1 MAARGGLRMSV
12 TLAAFASPPVR
23 AQSVPRTARCVLS
36 PATVRIAWS
45 SDVFSDAQLQY
56 MHATQTSKD
65 PRDVVWHRALT
76 EQINPDGAERGT
88 NNCIMHAMDLPT
100 SARKAPKWHCP
111 FNRKQ

>member
-1 MAARGGLRMSV
+1 MGARGGLRMSV
-12 TLAAFASPPVR
+12 TIAAFGSPPMR
-23 AQSVPRTARCVLS
+23 CVPLTARCLLS
-36 PATVRIAWS
+36 PATVRLAGT

-76 EQINPDGAERGT
+76 EQINPDGAERGA
-88 NNCIMHAMDLPT
+88 NNCIMHAMDVPVP
-100 SARKAPKWHCP
+100 ARKKWNCP